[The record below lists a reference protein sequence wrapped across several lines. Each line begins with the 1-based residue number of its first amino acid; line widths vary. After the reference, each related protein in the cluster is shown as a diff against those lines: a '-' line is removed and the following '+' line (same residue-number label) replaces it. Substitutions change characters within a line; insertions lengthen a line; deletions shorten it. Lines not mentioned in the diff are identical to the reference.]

1 MIARRQGEP
10 READKVAGYL
20 AALQAELRRRW
31 VPDGRILEETR
42 GHLSDA
48 AERAVQSGLS
58 PADAE
63 DRAIQNFGSA
73 ETVAA
78 SFAREEFA
86 MKNRLLTVAAVVI
99 GVAIAYMDSRPH
111 WDDAGITAGLMVI
124 SAGLL
129 GLIAPQRPW
138 LWALAIGIWIPAH
151 AMVQHPEPKA
161 LAMLVILA
169 FPFAGAYAGMAM
181 RRMLN

>member
-1 MIARRQGEP
+1 
-10 READKVAGYL
+10 
-20 AALQAELRRRW
+20 
-31 VPDGRILEETR
+31 
-42 GHLSDA
+42 
-48 AERAVQSGLS
+48 
-58 PADAE
+58 
-63 DRAIQNFGSA
+63 
-73 ETVAA
+73 
-78 SFAREEFA
+78 